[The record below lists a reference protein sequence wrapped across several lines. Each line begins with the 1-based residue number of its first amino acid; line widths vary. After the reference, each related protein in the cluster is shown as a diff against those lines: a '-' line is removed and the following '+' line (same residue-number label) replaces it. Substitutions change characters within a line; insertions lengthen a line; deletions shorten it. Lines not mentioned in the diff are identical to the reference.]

1 MKLVITGALGHIG
14 SKLIREIPSAIPDVE
29 IVMVDNL
36 LNQRYP
42 SVFNLPKNGNYK
54 LIQEDIL
61 SADLD
66 QLFDKADIVI
76 HLAAITNAEGSF
88 EIREEVE
95 KVNHIGTEK
104 VAKACIK
111 AGSAMLYLS
120 TTSVYGTHADT
131 VDEDCPES
139 DLKPQS
145 PYAESKLQGEYL
157 LQKLGNENKFRFITC
172 RFGTICGVSPGMRFH
187 TAVNKFCW
195 QAVNGQPLTVWR
207 TAMHQK
213 RPYLTLQDAVNAMI
227 FIIKKNLFD
236 QNTYNVLTDNLTV
249 ESIINMIEEQ
259 IPDLQIEYVETEIMN
274 QLSYHVLNHKFND
287 QGFEVIG
294 NIRENIHST
303 LEILNGVSTKS
314 LVK

>member
-1 MKLVITGALGHIG
+1 
-14 SKLIREIPSAIPDVE
+14 
-29 IVMVDNL
+29 
-36 LNQRYP
+36 
-42 SVFNLPKNGNYK
+42 
-54 LIQEDIL
+54 
-61 SADLD
+61 
-66 QLFDKADIVI
+66 
-76 HLAAITNAEGSF
+76 
-88 EIREEVE
+88 
-95 KVNHIGTEK
+95 
-104 VAKACIK
+104 
-111 AGSAMLYLS
+111 
-120 TTSVYGTHADT
+120 
-131 VDEDCPES
+131 
-139 DLKPQS
+139 